1 MMKRFFAFL
10 AALALLCSAAFA
22 GEESDLMI
30 EEIVEDV
37 LLDEEGDEVPL
48 PAATAAPMDPDV
60 FTPSS
65 GSAYAPRPGETAT
78 GPFPWTSPMRRPS
91 GRC

>member
-37 LLDEEGDEVPL
+37 LLDES
-48 PAATAAPMDPDV
+48 
-60 FTPSS
+60 FN
-65 GSAYAPRPGETAT
+65 
-78 GPFPWTSPMRRPS
+78 GPEP
-91 GRC
+91 